1 MREEYYNGYNTKD
14 SLYLCYCG
22 YENCPPGHTC
32 LPHFRDCYLIHYVI
46 SGTCH
51 VQINNNT
58 YTASSGDYFI
68 IPPNKL
74 VSYNGDEQ
82 PMSYY
87 WFGFGGKEADRFYK
101 EVLGKQ
107 VVVPAAH
114 KEETVKLVKACLKEL
129 KKPLSN
135 QYTLRGNLYHL
146 LSLFEQP
153 SIDNADIETKNDF
166 LIEQA
171 LSYIH
176 HNYMSANGLTV
187 HEIAEYLGIERTAFS
202 KIFKRKVGLT
212 AIEYIGNCQLD
223 KALELIR
230 TTALPFNE
238 ISSVCGICDPY
249 YFTKLIKNRTG
260 LTPSQYRKNSNVV
273 KQPEVSY
280 EK

>member
-22 YENCPPGHTC
+22 YENCPPKHVC
-32 LPHFRDCYLIHYVI
+32 HPHFRDCYLIHYVI
-46 SGTCH
+46 SGTCYIH
-51 VQINNNT
+51 INNTT
-58 YTASSGDYFI
+58 YTANSGDYFI

-74 VSYNGDEQ
+74 VSYNGDSQ

-101 EVLGKQ
+101 EILNKQ
-107 VVVPAAH
+107 VIVRARY
-114 KEETVKLVKACLKEL
+114 KEETVQLVKACLKEM
-129 KKPLSN
+129 KKPFSN
-135 QYTLRGNLYHL
+135 PFKLRGNLYHL
-146 LSLFEQP
+146 LSLFEHP
-153 SIDNADIETKNDF
+153 DLTDADNEKKTDI

-176 HNYMSANGLTV
+176 HNYMSADGLTV
-187 HEIAEYLGIERTAFS
+187 REIAEYLGLERTAFS

-212 AIEYIGNCQLD
+212 AIEYISNCQLD

-230 TTALPFNE
+230 STNLPFIE

-260 LTPSQYRKNSNVV
+260 KTPSQYRKDFKNLHNQ
-273 KQPEVSY
+273 KGQA
-280 EK
+280 